1 LLLAFAALAAF
12 LHCAAGQAALVITS
26 ITRRVEVAATGG
38 PPDSIE
44 ETTTGFFLGPLSTT
58 GSSPAGEVTADAI
71 QVSTTPDS
79 VGTLMSGIGTIGSTA
94 ALTGVTGFSAL
105 ADAIFDIEF
114 TVNVAGLYAFN
125 ASVEWSGTSPPYGG
139 FAVVELE
146 DDAMNDLAIAM
157 RDATSQ
163 GVDSENK
170 IVSLS
175 PGTTYHL
182 LARSRIEG
190 GGDLGAGGYGAD
202 ASWDFELAVVPEAG
216 SFLIMTPLAL
226 VAAWSAWRSRRVAR
240 A

>member
-1 LLLAFAALAAF
+1 MS
-12 LHCAAGQAALVITS
+12 S

-44 ETTTGFFLGPLSTT
+44 ETTTGFFLGPVATSGT
-58 GSSPAGEVTADAI
+58 SPAGEVTADAI

-79 VGTLMSGIGTIGSTA
+79 VGASMSGIGTIGSTA
-94 ALTGVTGFSAL
+94 TLTGVTGFSAL
-105 ADAIFDIEF
+105 ADAIFDVEF
-114 TVNVAGLYAFN
+114 TVNVAGLYALS
-125 ASVEWSGTSPPYGG
+125 AEVEWSGTSSYGG
-139 FAVVELE
+139 FAVVQLE
-146 DDAMNDLAIAM
+146 DDASNDLAIVM
-157 RDATSQ
+157 RDFTSQ
-163 GVDSENK
+163 GVDSENT

-190 GGDLGAGGYGAD
+190 GGDPGAGVYGAD

-216 SFLIMTPLAL
+216 SVLVMTPLAL
-226 VAAWSAWRSRRVAR
+226 IAAWSAWRSRRVAR